1 MKLTTFIN
9 SAAIIASVA
18 LTSGI
23 ANAQPATN
31 DNYASASITTD
42 IKNEPIKLAV
52 NSNTL
57 LSNSTTA
64 TSYLQPFN
72 LVSLAY
78 QGGLEQQGIPSGGTL
93 IFERQNRNI
102 VAEDLVKAAVSANKL
117 PPQILNDQNYLSA
130 VKSQFT
136 SLSRDFSN

>member
-1 MKLTTFIN
+1 MKLATLIN
-9 SAAIIASVA
+9 SVAIIGTFA

-23 ANAQPATN
+23 ANAEPPTDN
-31 DNYASASITTD
+31 NYAGQTNIAI
-42 IKNEPIKLAV
+42 

-57 LSNSTTA
+57 HNNSTT

-78 QGGLEQQGIPSGGTL
+78 QSGLKQQGIPSGGTL
-93 IFERQNRNI
+93 ISERQNRKI
-102 VAEDLVKAAVSANKL
+102 VGEDLVRAAVNANKL

-130 VKSQFT
+130 VRAELT
-136 SLSRDFSN
+136 SLYRDFSN